1 VPEPD
6 RGDGSPPAVDERRAA
21 RPPATSRPTDRAV
34 GAVLWLGAVAVAVRT
49 AVTDLRLPLATRQ
62 PDLHV
67 YLGAVHLLLH
77 GGSLYSYVGPRAAP
91 FLYPPS
97 TAVVFAPLTWF
108 SEQSVRV
115 GWTVATCV
123 VVLVGAAALARW
135 LPWPPARAW
144 PVIASGAL
152 ALALVTSGPF
162 RSNIAMGQVSVQLT
176 IITAVDALTFRGR
189 RGQGVLTGI
198 AAAAKLTPL
207 LFVPFYWF
215 TGQRRA
221 AWQATATFALCTVVS
236 AVVWPHDSWRYWT
249 HEVVSSSRTQ
259 GLVGKSGNQSLLGLL
274 AHVAHV
280 GPGLRVGWLLAA
292 LAVGALGLVQAV
304 RTERAGDHF
313 IAVVLCGV
321 TTVVV
326 SPLSW
331 NHHQLWIVLLAGV
344 VMSRRIWVQVVWMAL
359 VLVVSHPGGLP
370 LQALGHHGLPN
381 WVEHNQKGLLAVVA
395 VCLLPFLRRPG
406 DVRTLRR

>member
-1 VPEPD
+1 
-6 RGDGSPPAVDERRAA
+6 
-21 RPPATSRPTDRAV
+21 
-34 GAVLWLGAVAVAVRT
+34 
-49 AVTDLRLPLATRQ
+49 
-62 PDLHV
+62 
-67 YLGAVHLLLH
+67 
-77 GGSLYSYVGPRAAP
+77 
-91 FLYPPS
+91 
-97 TAVVFAPLTWF
+97 
-108 SEQSVRV
+108 
-115 GWTVATCV
+115 
-123 VVLVGAAALARW
+123 
-135 LPWPPARAW
+135 
-144 PVIASGAL
+144 
-152 ALALVTSGPF
+152 
-162 RSNIAMGQVSVQLT
+162 M
-176 IITAVDALTFRGR
+176 
-189 RGQGVLTGI
+189 LTGI

-221 AWQATATFALCTVVS
+221 AWQSAATFALCTVVS

-259 GLVGKSGNQSLLGLL
+259 GLIGKSGNQSLLGLF
-274 AHVAHV
+274 AHAGHV

-313 IAVVLCGV
+313 TAVVLCGV

-344 VMSRRIWVQVVWMAL
+344 VMSRRFWVQVVWMAL

-381 WVEHNQKGLLAVVA
+381 WVEHNQKGLLAVAA